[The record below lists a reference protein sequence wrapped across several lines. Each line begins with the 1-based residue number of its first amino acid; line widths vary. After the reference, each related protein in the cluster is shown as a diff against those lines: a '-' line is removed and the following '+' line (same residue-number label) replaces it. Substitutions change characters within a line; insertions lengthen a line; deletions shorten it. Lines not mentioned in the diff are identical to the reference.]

1 MGEAES
7 GHPIGMDSNR
17 GRLSDINGNVEG
29 PGFEGEKSGPIF
41 PDHPIPGGERR
52 SLDGGDD
59 RFRPGSSKMG
69 ENDFRQNS
77 GETVEKESD
86 VSFGSRLRTEIV
98 PMVTPSVPLIQKAQI
113 LGDRVYS
120 PMAFARILGVSK
132 HELLEK
138 EAKGILP
145 PAKRDSNRERYYKP
159 EDVSKYRA
167 YLGLPSPLKSNRRQL
182 FLNFKGG
189 TGKSTISASYGF
201 RLAQMGV
208 RTLLIDLDPQGHLTQ
223 CLGLGSQQFSRTL
236 FHALIEKEEI
246 EKVIVKT
253 DLPTLDII
261 PSNLNLSPV
270 ELSLFS
276 MNSREFRLRRLLG
289 MVEKNYELIVMDASP
304 SIGLLN
310 LNAILASNDL
320 IIPVLADF
328 LSYHGLKILFETLS
342 TIEEDFSFVFENI
355 FIFLNRYNESHRICK
370 RSKKAL
376 ETHYEKYLLETVIR
390 QDTKIAEATSQG
402 NPIFLFAQSSKGAAD
417 IQSLIDEI
425 FGLKG
430 ADHVG

>member
-1 MGEAES
+1 
-7 GHPIGMDSNR
+7 
-17 GRLSDINGNVEG
+17 
-29 PGFEGEKSGPIF
+29 
-41 PDHPIPGGERR
+41 
-52 SLDGGDD
+52 
-59 RFRPGSSKMG
+59 MG
-69 ENDFRQNS
+69 ENDFRKN
-77 GETVEKESD
+77 GGWTVEKKN
-86 VSFGSRLRTEIV
+86 GLPYQSRLRTKKV
-98 PMVTPSVPLIQKAQI
+98 SMVTRSFHPIQRAQI
-113 LGDRVYS
+113 IGDIVYS
-120 PMAFARILGVSK
+120 PMAFAKLLGISK
-132 HELLEK
+132 HDLLEK

-145 PAKRDSNRERYYKP
+145 PAKRDSNQERYYKP
-159 EDVSKYRA
+159 EDVSKYRV
-167 YLGLPSPLKSNRRQL
+167 YLGLGSPLPSIRKQL

-223 CLGLGSQQFSRTL
+223 CLGLNSQQFPKTL
-236 FHALIEKEEI
+236 FHALIEKEEL
-246 EKVIVKT
+246 EKIVVKT

-276 MNSREFRLRRLLG
+276 MNSREFRLRRLISS
-289 MVEKNYELIVMDASP
+289 VEKNYELIVMDASP

-376 ETHYEKYLLETVIR
+376 ETHYDKYLLSTVVR

-402 NPIFLFAQSSKGAAD
+402 SPIFLFAQSSKGAVD

-425 FGLKG
+425 FEPKG
-430 ADHVG
+430 ADHVR

>member
-1 MGEAES
+1 MTFAKVLG
-7 GHPIGMDSNR
+7 I
-17 GRLSDINGNVEG
+17 
-29 PGFEGEKSGPIF
+29 
-41 PDHPIPGGERR
+41 
-52 SLDGGDD
+52 
-59 RFRPGSSKMG
+59 SK
-69 ENDFRQNS
+69 Q
-77 GETVEKESD
+77 
-86 VSFGSRLRTEIV
+86 
-98 PMVTPSVPLIQKAQI
+98 
-113 LGDRVYS
+113 
-120 PMAFARILGVSK
+120 
-132 HELLEK
+132 ELLEK
-138 EAKGILP
+138 ESKGIIP
-145 PAKRDSNRERYYKP
+145 PAKRDSNQDRYYKP
-159 EDVSKYRA
+159 EDVVKYRN
-167 YLGLPSPLKSNRRQL
+167 YLGLPSPIKSIRKQL

-201 RLAQMGV
+201 RLAQMGF

-223 CLGLGSQQFSRTL
+223 CLGLNSEQYPKTL
-236 FHALIEKEEI
+236 FHALIEKEDL
-246 EKVIVKT
+246 EKIVIKT

-276 MNSREFRLRRLLG
+276 MNSREFRLRRLINPI
-289 MVEKNYELIVMDASP
+289 EKNYELIVMDASP

-376 ETHYEKYLLETVIR
+376 ETHYDRYLINTVIR

-402 NPIFLFAQSSKGAAD
+402 SPIFLFAQSSKGAED

>member
-1 MGEAES
+1 MTTPLS
-7 GHPIGMDSNR
+7 PSN
-17 GRLSDINGNVEG
+17 
-29 PGFEGEKSGPIF
+29 P
-41 PDHPIPGGERR
+41 
-52 SLDGGDD
+52 
-59 RFRPGSSKMG
+59 
-69 ENDFRQNS
+69 
-77 GETVEKESD
+77 
-86 VSFGSRLRTEIV
+86 
-98 PMVTPSVPLIQKAQI
+98 KAQI
-113 LGDRVYS
+113 LGDLVYS
-120 PMAFARILGVSK
+120 PSSFARLLGISK
-132 HELLEK
+132 QELLEK

-145 PAKRDSNRERYYKP
+145 PPKRNSNQERYYKP
-159 EDVSKYRA
+159 EDVPKYRN
-167 YLGLPSPLKSNRRQL
+167 YLGLPSPFKSIRKQL

-201 RLAQMGV
+201 RLAQMGF

-223 CLGLGSQQFSRTL
+223 CLGLNNQQFQKTL
-236 FHALIEKEEI
+236 FNALIEKEDLEHI
-246 EKVIVKT
+246 VIKT

-261 PSNLNLSPV
+261 PSNLNLSPI

-276 MNSREFRLRRLLG
+276 MNSREFRLKRLLSTI
-289 MVEKNYELIVMDASP
+289 EKNYELIVMDASP

-376 ETHYEKYLLETVIR
+376 ETHYEKYLLNTVVR

-402 NPIFLFAQSSKGAAD
+402 TPIFLFAQSSKGAAD
-417 IQSLIDEI
+417 IQSLIGEI

-430 ADHVG
+430 AES

>member
-1 MGEAES
+1 M
-7 GHPIGMDSNR
+7 
-17 GRLSDINGNVEG
+17 VET
-29 PGFEGEKSGPIF
+29 KKVSMTT
-41 PDHPIPGGERR
+41 H
-52 SLDGGDD
+52 
-59 RFRPGSSKMG
+59 SS
-69 ENDFRQNS
+69 
-77 GETVEKESD
+77 
-86 VSFGSRLRTEIV
+86 
-98 PMVTPSVPLIQKAQI
+98 PLLQKAEI
-113 LGDRVYS
+113 LRDTVYS
-120 PMAFARILGVSK
+120 PMAFAKLLGISK
-132 HELLEK
+132 NELLEK
-138 EAKGILP
+138 ESEGILP
-145 PAKRDSNRERYYKP
+145 LAKRDSNRDRYYKP
-159 EDVSKYRA
+159 EDVTRYRNA
-167 YLGLPSPLKSNRRQL
+167 LGLSSPLKSIRKQL

-223 CLGLGSQQFSRTL
+223 CLGIDSQQFPRTL
-236 FHALIEKEEI
+236 FSALIEKEEI
-246 EKVIVKT
+246 EKIIVKT
-253 DLPTLDII
+253 DLPTLDVI

-276 MNSREFRLRRLLG
+276 MNSREFRLRRLISS
-289 MVEKNYELIVMDASP
+289 VEKSYELIVMDASP

-342 TIEEDFSFVFENI
+342 TIEEDFSFVFEHI

-376 ETHYEKYLLETVIR
+376 ETHYDQYLLSTVIR

-402 NPIFLFAQSSKGAAD
+402 TPIFLFAQSSQGAAD
-417 IQSLIDEI
+417 IQDLIEEI
-425 FGLKG
+425 LALKG
-430 ADHVG
+430 PEHVG

>member
-1 MGEAES
+1 MAT
-7 GHPIGMDSNR
+7 H
-17 GRLSDINGNVEG
+17 
-29 PGFEGEKSGPIF
+29 
-41 PDHPIPGGERR
+41 
-52 SLDGGDD
+52 
-59 RFRPGSSKMG
+59 SS
-69 ENDFRQNS
+69 
-77 GETVEKESD
+77 
-86 VSFGSRLRTEIV
+86 
-98 PMVTPSVPLIQKAQI
+98 PLIQRAQI
-113 LGDRVYS
+113 LGDTIYTPLS
-120 PMAFARILGVSK
+120 FSKLLGIPK
-132 HELLEK
+132 QELLEK
-138 EAKGILP
+138 EAKGIIP
-145 PAKRDSNRERYYKP
+145 PAKRNSKQNRYYKP
-159 EDVSKYRA
+159 EDVAKYRN
-167 YLGLPSPLKSNRRQL
+167 YLGLPSAIKSIRKQL

-189 TGKSTISASYGF
+189 TGKSSISASYGF

-208 RTLLIDLDPQGHLTQ
+208 KTLLVDLDPQGHLTQ
-223 CLGLGSQQFSRTL
+223 CLGLNNQQYPKTL
-236 FHALIEKEEI
+236 FNALIEKEDV
-246 EKVIVKT
+246 EKTVVKT

-276 MNSREFRLRRLLG
+276 MNSREFRLRRLLS
-289 MVEKNYELIVMDASP
+289 VIEKNYELIVMDASP

-355 FIFLNRYNESHRICK
+355 FIFLNRYNESHRICR

-376 ETHYEKYLLETVIR
+376 ESHYSKYLLETVIR
-390 QDTKIAEATSQG
+390 QDTKLTEATSQG
-402 NPIFLFAQSSKGAAD
+402 TPIFLYAQSSKGAVD

-430 ADHVG
+430 DNHVG

>member
-1 MGEAES
+1 MGPE
-7 GHPIGMDSNR
+7 
-17 GRLSDINGNVEG
+17 
-29 PGFEGEKSGPIF
+29 
-41 PDHPIPGGERR
+41 
-52 SLDGGDD
+52 
-59 RFRPGSSKMG
+59 
-69 ENDFRQNS
+69 DFREGGSQAVKKDFLS
-77 GETVEKESD
+77 G
-86 VSFGSRLRTEIV
+86 LRKRDMTAHSHSL
-98 PMVTPSVPLIQKAQI
+98 PQKAEVF
-113 LGDRVYS
+113 GNTVYS
-120 PMAFARILGVSK
+120 PTAFARILGISK

-138 EAKGILP
+138 ESQGIFP
-145 PAKRDSNRERYYKP
+145 PSKRNENQDRYYAP
-159 EDVSKYRA
+159 EDIIRYRK
-167 YLGLPSPLKSNRRQL
+167 YLGLPPIVRSVRKQL

-201 RLAQMGV
+201 RMAQMGL

-223 CLGLGSQQFSRTL
+223 CLGLNSAQYPKTL
-236 FHALIEKEEI
+236 FSVLIEKEEI
-246 EKVIVKT
+246 DRVLVKT
-253 DLPTLDII
+253 DLSTLHVI

-276 MNSREFRLRRLLG
+276 MNSREFRLKRIISTI
-289 MVEKNYELIVMDASP
+289 EKNYDLIVMDASP

-355 FIFLNRYNESHRICK
+355 FIFLNRYNESHRICR

-376 ETHYEKYLLETVIR
+376 ETHYAKYLLQTVIR

-402 NPIFLFAQSSKGAAD
+402 SPVFLFSPSSKGAAD
-417 IQSLIDEI
+417 IQGLIDEI
-425 FGLKG
+425 FTLKG
-430 ADHVG
+430 ADHD

>member
-1 MGEAES
+1 MTT
-7 GHPIGMDSNR
+7 H
-17 GRLSDINGNVEG
+17 
-29 PGFEGEKSGPIF
+29 
-41 PDHPIPGGERR
+41 
-52 SLDGGDD
+52 
-59 RFRPGSSKMG
+59 SS
-69 ENDFRQNS
+69 
-77 GETVEKESD
+77 
-86 VSFGSRLRTEIV
+86 
-98 PMVTPSVPLIQKAQI
+98 PPIQKAQI
-113 LGDRVYS
+113 LRDTVYS
-120 PMAFARILGVSK
+120 PMAFAKLLGISK
-132 HELLEK
+132 HDLLEK
-138 EAKGILP
+138 ESEGIFP
-145 PAKRDSNRERYYKP
+145 PAKRDANRERYYKP
-159 EDVSKYRA
+159 EDVTRYRNA
-167 YLGLPSPLKSNRRQL
+167 LGLACPLNSVRKQL

-223 CLGLGSQQFSRTL
+223 CLGINSQQFSKTL
-236 FHALIEKEEI
+236 FSALIEKEEV
-246 EKVIVKT
+246 EKIIVKT
-253 DLPTLDII
+253 DLPTLDVI

-276 MNSREFRLRRLLG
+276 MNSREFRLKRLISS
-289 MVEKNYELIVMDASP
+289 VEKSYELIVMDASP

-376 ETHYEKYLLETVIR
+376 ETHYDQYLLSTVIR

-402 NPIFLFAQSSKGAAD
+402 TPIFLFAQSSKGAAD
-417 IQSLIDEI
+417 IQSLIEEI
-425 FGLKG
+425 LALKG

>member
-1 MGEAES
+1 MQ
-7 GHPIGMDSNR
+7 R
-17 GRLSDINGNVEG
+17 RLLLRPEVET
-29 PGFEGEKSGPIF
+29 K
-41 PDHPIPGGERR
+41 
-52 SLDGGDD
+52 
-59 RFRPGSSKMG
+59 K
-69 ENDFRQNS
+69 
-77 GETVEKESD
+77 
-86 VSFGSRLRTEIV
+86 V
-98 PMVTPSVPLIQKAQI
+98 PMTTPPLPPIQKAEI
-113 LGDRVYS
+113 LRDTVYS
-120 PMAFARILGVSK
+120 PMAFARLLGISK

-138 EAKGILP
+138 ESEGILP
-145 PAKRDSNRERYYKP
+145 PAKRDSSRERYYKP
-159 EDVSKYRA
+159 EDVTRYRNA
-167 YLGLPSPLKSNRRQL
+167 LGFASPLKSIRKQL

-223 CLGLGSQQFSRTL
+223 CLGLNSQQFPKTL
-236 FHALIEKEEI
+236 FSALIEKEDI

-253 DLPTLDII
+253 DLPTLDVI

-276 MNSREFRLRRLLG
+276 MNSREFRLKRLISS
-289 MVEKNYELIVMDASP
+289 VEKSYELIVMDASP

-376 ETHYEKYLLETVIR
+376 ETHYDQYLLSTVIR

-402 NPIFLFAQSSKGAAD
+402 TPIFLFAQSSKGASD
-417 IQSLIDEI
+417 IQDLIDEI
-425 FGLKG
+425 FGLNG
-430 ADHVG
+430 ISSSGSSR

>member
-1 MGEAES
+1 MKK
-7 GHPIGMDSNR
+7 
-17 GRLSDINGNVEG
+17 
-29 PGFEGEKSGPIF
+29 EK
-41 PDHPIPGGERR
+41 
-52 SLDGGDD
+52 
-59 RFRPGSSKMG
+59 
-69 ENDFRQNS
+69 
-77 GETVEKESD
+77 
-86 VSFGSRLRTEIV
+86 VSMTTQSY
-98 PMVTPSVPLIQKAQI
+98 PLIQKAKI
-113 LGDRVYS
+113 LGEMVYS
-120 PMAFARILGVSK
+120 PMAFAKMLGISRY
-132 HELLEK
+132 ELIEK
-138 EAKGILP
+138 EAKGTLP
-145 PAKRDSNRERYYKP
+145 PAKRDSHQQRYYKP
-159 EDVSKYRA
+159 GDIVKYRN
-167 YLGLPSPLKSNRRQL
+167 YLGLLSPIPSIRKQL

-189 TGKSTISASYGF
+189 TGKSTVSASYGF

-208 RTLLIDLDPQGHLTQ
+208 QTLLIDLDPQGHLTQ
-223 CLGLGSQQFSRTL
+223 CLGLNSQEFSKTL
-236 FHALIEKEEI
+236 FNALIEKEEI
-246 EKVIVKT
+246 GKVIVKT

-276 MNSREFRLRRLLG
+276 MNSREFRLRRVLSSI
-289 MVEKNYELIVMDASP
+289 EKNYELIVMDASP

-310 LNAILASNDL
+310 LNAILASSDL

-376 ETHYEKYLLETVIR
+376 ETHYEKYLLSTVIR

-402 NPIFLFAQSSKGAAD
+402 TPIFLFAQSSKGAVD

-425 FGLKG
+425 LGLKG
-430 ADHVG
+430 VDHVG

>member
-1 MGEAES
+1 
-7 GHPIGMDSNR
+7 
-17 GRLSDINGNVEG
+17 
-29 PGFEGEKSGPIF
+29 
-41 PDHPIPGGERR
+41 
-52 SLDGGDD
+52 
-59 RFRPGSSKMG
+59 
-69 ENDFRQNS
+69 
-77 GETVEKESD
+77 
-86 VSFGSRLRTEIV
+86 
-98 PMVTPSVPLIQKAQI
+98 MVTQSLPLIQRAQI
-113 LGDRVYS
+113 IGDTVYS
-120 PMAFARILGVSK
+120 PMTFAKILGITK
-132 HELLEK
+132 RELLEK
-138 EAKGILP
+138 EAMGIIP
-145 PAKRDSNRERYYKP
+145 PAKRNSNQERYYKP
-159 EDVSKYRA
+159 EDVVKYRN
-167 YLGLPSPLKSNRRQL
+167 YLGIPSPIKSIRKQL

-189 TGKSTISASYGF
+189 TGKSSLSASYGF
-201 RLAQMGV
+201 RLAQMGF
-208 RTLLIDLDPQGHLTQ
+208 RTLLIDMDPQGHLTQ
-223 CLGLGSQQFSRTL
+223 CLGLNSEQYPKTL
-236 FHALIEKEEI
+236 FHALIEKEDL
-246 EKVIVKT
+246 EKIVIKT

-276 MNSREFRLRRLLG
+276 MNSREFRLRRLINPI
-289 MVEKNYELIVMDASP
+289 EKKYELIVMDASP

-376 ETHYEKYLLETVIR
+376 ETHYDKYLLNTVIR

-402 NPIFLFAQSSKGAAD
+402 SPIFLFAQSSKGAED

>member
-1 MGEAES
+1 MPTHSLS
-7 GHPIGMDSNR
+7 GS
-17 GRLSDINGNVEG
+17 
-29 PGFEGEKSGPIF
+29 
-41 PDHPIPGGERR
+41 
-52 SLDGGDD
+52 
-59 RFRPGSSKMG
+59 
-69 ENDFRQNS
+69 
-77 GETVEKESD
+77 
-86 VSFGSRLRTEIV
+86 
-98 PMVTPSVPLIQKAQI
+98 QKAHI
-113 LGDRVYS
+113 LGDTVYT
-120 PMAFARILGVSK
+120 PMTFTKILGISK
-132 HELLEK
+132 QELLEK
-138 EAKGILP
+138 EAGGIIP
-145 PAKRDSNRERYYKP
+145 PARRDANQDRFYKP
-159 EDVSKYRA
+159 EDVIKYRE
-167 YLGLPSPLKSNRRQL
+167 YLGLPSPIKSIRKQL

-201 RLAQMGV
+201 RLAQMGH

-223 CLGLGSQQFSRTL
+223 CLGLNNQQYPKTL
-236 FHALIEKEEI
+236 FNALIEKEAI
-246 EKVIVKT
+246 EKTIVKT

-261 PSNLNLSPV
+261 PSNLNLSPI

-276 MNSREFRLRRLLG
+276 MNSREFRLKKLLST
-289 MVEKNYELIVMDASP
+289 VEKTYDLIIMDASP

-376 ETHYEKYLLETVIR
+376 ETHYTKYLLNTVIR

-402 NPIFLFAQSSKGAAD
+402 TPIFLVGQSSKGATD

-425 FGLKG
+425 FNWKG
-430 ADHVG
+430 DGHV

>member
-1 MGEAES
+1 MGP
-7 GHPIGMDSNR
+7 H
-17 GRLSDINGNVEG
+17 
-29 PGFEGEKSGPIF
+29 
-41 PDHPIPGGERR
+41 
-52 SLDGGDD
+52 SL
-59 RFRPGSSKMG
+59 
-69 ENDFRQNS
+69 
-77 GETVEKESD
+77 
-86 VSFGSRLRTEIV
+86 
-98 PMVTPSVPLIQKAQI
+98 PLIQKAKI
-113 LGDRVYS
+113 MGDMVYS
-120 PMAFARILGVSK
+120 PTAFSKILGVSK
-132 HELLEK
+132 QELLEK
-138 EAKGILP
+138 ESQGTIP
-145 PAKRDSNRERYYKP
+145 PAKRNSNHERYYKP
-159 EDVSKYRA
+159 EDVVKYRN
-167 YLGLPSPLKSNRRQL
+167 YLGVSSRIKSIRKQL

-189 TGKSTISASYGF
+189 TGKSSLSASYGF
-201 RLAQMGV
+201 RLAQMGI

-223 CLGLGSQQFSRTL
+223 CLGLNNEEYTKTL
-236 FHALIEKEEI
+236 FNGLIEKEEI
-246 EKVIVKT
+246 EKIIVKT
-253 DLPTLDII
+253 DLPTLNII

-276 MNSREFRLRRLLG
+276 MNSREFRLKRLLSSI
-289 MVEKNYELIVMDASP
+289 EKNYEVIVMDASP

-320 IIPVLADF
+320 LIPVLADF

-376 ETHYEKYLLETVIR
+376 ETHYNKSLLNTVIR

-402 NPIFLFAQSSKGAAD
+402 TPIFLFAQSSKGAAD

-430 ADHVG
+430 NDDDG

>member
-1 MGEAES
+1 MTTHS
-7 GHPIGMDSNR
+7 QP
-17 GRLSDINGNVEG
+17 
-29 PGFEGEKSGPIF
+29 P
-41 PDHPIPGGERR
+41 
-52 SLDGGDD
+52 
-59 RFRPGSSKMG
+59 
-69 ENDFRQNS
+69 
-77 GETVEKESD
+77 
-86 VSFGSRLRTEIV
+86 
-98 PMVTPSVPLIQKAQI
+98 IQKARI
-113 LGDRVYS
+113 LGDTVYS
-120 PMAFARILGVSK
+120 PMAFTKILGISK
-132 HELLEK
+132 NELLEK
-138 EAKGILP
+138 EAKGVVP
-145 PAKRDSNRERYYKP
+145 PAKRNSHRERYYKP
-159 EDVSKYRA
+159 EEVRKYRN
-167 YLGLPSPLKSNRRQL
+167 YLGLSSPIKSIRKQL

-189 TGKSTISASYGF
+189 TGKSSISASYGF

-208 RTLLIDLDPQGHLTQ
+208 QTLLIDLDPQGHLTQ
-223 CLGLGSQQFSRTL
+223 CLGLANHQFTKTL
-236 FHALIEKEEI
+236 FNALIEKEEI

-276 MNSREFRLRRLLG
+276 MNSREFRLRRLISS
-289 MVEKNYELIVMDASP
+289 VEKHYELIVMDASP

-376 ETHYEKYLLETVIR
+376 ETHYDKYLLNTVIR

-402 NPIFLFAQSSKGAAD
+402 TPIFLFAQSSKSATD

-425 FGLKG
+425 LDLKG